1 MIWRATNRKGT
12 TKINRGSMTLLLAA
26 AVFLSLP
33 AYAADSAIG
42 TTGHLAQMCG
52 IETRPLGEPDP
63 AGQGAYVTGMGVGYC
78 RGMVIGV
85 STIAS
90 ANAELSRDWP
100 LKACP
105 GNMNTKEIILRF
117 RTWAA
122 QNPAQWSEPAPI
134 GLMLFLSESFP
145 CR

>member
-1 MIWRATNRKGT
+1 MRY
-12 TKINRGSMTLLLAA
+12 LLATA
-26 AVFLSLP
+26 LFLSLP
-33 AYAADSAIG
+33 AYAADNAIDAEHG
-42 TTGHLAQMCG
+42 LSPEEYRSTGYLAQMCG
-52 IETRPLGEPDP
+52 IDTRPPTIAHERQLSTLELMIKV
-63 AGQGAYVTGMGVGYC
+63 GQAAYVTGMGVGYC

-85 STIAS
+85 SALAS

-122 QNPAQWSEPAPI
+122 KNRAQ
-134 GLMLFLSESFP
+134 
-145 CR
+145 